1 MTHIRY
7 GITIALLIGAY
18 LLGYSKA
25 ETEGELSIEQ
35 LKLARVQAVIDAQN
49 KVKVQYEDQIK
60 NLNAALADV
69 RSDSADRL
77 RQLEK
82 FRGASRDMETCTR
95 ERNELQDWRS
105 EVKNYSSELTR
116 ILERSSNDKITK

>member
-7 GITIALLIGAY
+7 GITIVLMIGAY

-25 ETEGELSIEQ
+25 ETEGELAIEQ
-35 LKLARVQAVIDAQN
+35 LKLAQAQAVIDAQN
-49 KVKVQYEDQIK
+49 KVKVQYEEQIK
-60 NLNAALADV
+60 NLNAARADA

-82 FRGASRDMETCTR
+82 FRSASRDMETCTR
-95 ERNELQDWRS
+95 ERNELAGLAVRGEKLLNRADAYLGTLVQ
-105 EVKNYSSELTR
+105 
-116 ILERSSNDKITK
+116 

>member
-1 MTHIRY
+1 MTYIKY